1 MYNTIGV
8 IKGNVQ
14 TYCSAIR
21 IGSQNASPEKDNN
34 I

>member
-1 MYNTIGV
+1 MYNKPGM

-14 TYCSAIR
+14 TYYNAICV
-21 IGSQNASPEKDNN
+21 GSQNASPENDNN